1 MLTTWLEQFKQ
12 NSQISLL
19 DLHLAQ
25 FLVNKIDSENEI
37 TAKRFAFL
45 ILSLS
50 MEVRAGHVC
59 LDITRLEQQNIE
71 PQIWL
76 ELHSPAIN
84 DWVNVLNIAA
94 NKQVVSYGDQ
104 FAPLMFIE
112 NKLYFQRMWLDE
124 RFVAQYFNQSQL
136 DVTSDSNLKPILD
149 QLFTDQSAT
158 IDWQKIAVAI
168 ALTRK
173 VAIISGGPG
182 TGKTTTVAKILAGLE
197 LNSPSIRIVAAAPT
211 GKAASRLTESLSRA
225 IEQLSFESLN
235 IKTEALTLHRLL
247 GAKIDNRSFS
257 YNKHNQL
264 HIDVLVVDEASMVD
278 LNMMARILEALPAS
292 ARLILLGDKDQLS
305 SVEAGAVFGDLCH
318 FISNGY
324 SQSRAEELSR
334 LTGYRIPIADQPATT
349 ITDSICLLKKSYR
362 FNESSGIGLLANAV
376 KEGQYLNV
384 KKLIVDDSLQDVN
397 YYELSSNQT
406 YQAVLNDCVEHY
418 KDYLNAIKH
427 HQNNDIATILTK
439 FAECRL
445 LCAVREGKFGVE
457 GLNKQIE
464 QLLAKHKLIKLNQ
477 RDQWYVGRP
486 IMILRN
492 STSLGLYNG
501 DIGITL
507 TAEHDSSKLRVYF
520 PFSDGTIKGF
530 SPYRLPEH
538 ETAYAMT
545 IHKSQGSEF
554 DHVNII
560 LPTEF
565 SPLLNRSLLYTAIT
579 RAKKTVSIYTNE
591 KILER
596 VVKSQIHRESGL
608 VDQLKKLGKIEI

>member
-1 MLTTWLEQFKQ
+1 MLITWLEQFKQ

-25 FLVNKIDSENEI
+25 FLVNKIDCDDEI

-45 ILSLS
+45 VLSLS

-59 LDITRLEQQNIE
+59 FDLTRLQNIE

-76 ELHSPAIN
+76 ELNSPEID
-84 DWVNVLNIAA
+84 DWIKVLKLASNRH
-94 NKQVVSYGDQ
+94 VVSFGDQ
-104 FAPLMFIE
+104 LAPLMFIE

-124 RFVAQYFNQSQL
+124 GFVAQYFNQTQL
-136 DVTSDSNLKPILD
+136 DITTNIDLKQILN
-149 QLFTDQSAT
+149 QLFSYDSAS

-182 TGKTTTVAKILAGLE
+182 TGKTTTVAKILAGIV
-197 LNSPSIRIVAAAPT
+197 LNNPTTRIVSAAPT
-211 GKAASRLTESLSRA
+211 GKAASRLTESLGRA

-235 IKTEALTLHRLL
+235 IKTEAVTLHRLL
-247 GAKIDNRSFS
+247 GAKTDNRSFS

-264 HIDVLVVDEASMVD
+264 HIDVLVIDEASMVD
-278 LNMMARILEALPAS
+278 LNMMARIIEALPAS

-305 SVEAGAVFGDLCH
+305 SVEAGAVFGDLCD

-324 SQSRAEELSR
+324 SQLRAHELSR
-334 LTGYRIPIADQPATT
+334 LTGYTIPIADQPTMA

-376 KEGQYLNV
+376 KEGRYLNV
-384 KKLIVDDSLQDVN
+384 KKLLADNTLQDIS
-397 YYELSSNQT
+397 YYELLSNQT

-418 KDYLNAIKH
+418 KNYLNAI
-427 HQNNDIATILTK
+427 NRSNDIATVLTK
-439 FAECRL
+439 FTQCRL
-445 LCAVREGKFGVE
+445 LCALREGKFGVE

-464 QLLAKHKLIKLNQ
+464 LLLAKHKLIRLNH
-477 RDQWYVGRP
+477 RDQWYIGRP

-579 RAKKTVSIYTNE
+579 RAKKAVSIFADA

-608 VDQLKKLGKIEI
+608 IEQIKKYSK

>member
-25 FLVNKIDSENEI
+25 FLVNKIDCDDEI

-45 ILSLS
+45 VLSLS

-59 LDITRLEQQNIE
+59 FDLTRLQNIE

-76 ELHSPAIN
+76 ELNSPQID
-84 DWVNVLNIAA
+84 DWIKVLKLASNRH
-94 NKQVVSYGDQ
+94 VVSFGDQ
-104 FAPLMFIE
+104 LAPLMFIE

-124 RFVAQYFNQSQL
+124 GFVAQYFNQTQL
-136 DVTSDSNLKPILD
+136 DITTNIDLKQILN
-149 QLFTDQSAT
+149 QLFTYDSAS

-182 TGKTTTVAKILAGLE
+182 TGKTTTVAKILAGIV
-197 LNSPSIRIVAAAPT
+197 LNNPTTRIVSAAPT
-211 GKAASRLTESLSRA
+211 GKAASRLTESLGRA

-235 IKTEALTLHRLL
+235 IKTEAVTLHRLL
-247 GAKIDNRSFS
+247 GAKTDNRSFS

-264 HIDVLVVDEASMVD
+264 HIDVLVIDEASMVD
-278 LNMMARILEALPAS
+278 LNMMARIIEALPAS

-305 SVEAGAVFGDLCH
+305 SVEAGAVFGDLCD

-324 SQSRAEELSR
+324 SQLRAHELSR
-334 LTGYRIPIADQPATT
+334 LTGYTIPIADQPTMA

-384 KKLIVDDSLQDVN
+384 KKLLADNTLQDIS
-397 YYELSSNQT
+397 YYELLSNQT

-418 KDYLNAIKH
+418 KNYLNAI
-427 HQNNDIATILTK
+427 NRSNDIATVLTK
-439 FAECRL
+439 FTQCRL
-445 LCAVREGKFGVE
+445 LCALREGKFGVE

-464 QLLAKHKLIKLNQ
+464 LLLAKHKLIRLNH
-477 RDQWYVGRP
+477 RDQWYIGRP

-579 RAKKTVSIYTNE
+579 RAKKAVSIFADA

-608 VDQLKKLGKIEI
+608 VEQIKKYSK

>member
-1 MLTTWLEQFKQ
+1 MLITWLEQFKQ

-25 FLVNKIDSENEI
+25 FLVNKIDCDDEI

-45 ILSLS
+45 VLSLS

-59 LDITRLEQQNIE
+59 FDLTRLQNIE

-76 ELHSPAIN
+76 ELNSPEID
-84 DWVNVLNIAA
+84 DWIKVLKLASNRH
-94 NKQVVSYGDQ
+94 VVSFGDQ
-104 FAPLMFIE
+104 LAPLMFIE

-124 RFVAQYFNQSQL
+124 GFVAQYFNQTQL
-136 DVTSDSNLKPILD
+136 DITTNIDLKQILN
-149 QLFTDQSAT
+149 QLFTYDSAS

-182 TGKTTTVAKILAGLE
+182 TGKTTTVAKILAGIV
-197 LNSPSIRIVAAAPT
+197 LNNPTTRIVSAAPT
-211 GKAASRLTESLSRA
+211 GKAASRLTESLGRA

-235 IKTEALTLHRLL
+235 IKTEAVTLHRLL
-247 GAKIDNRSFS
+247 GAKTDNRSFS

-264 HIDVLVVDEASMVD
+264 HIDVLVIDEASMVD
-278 LNMMARILEALPAS
+278 LNMMARIIEALPAS

-305 SVEAGAVFGDLCH
+305 SVEAGAVFGDLCD

-324 SQSRAEELSR
+324 SQLRAHELSR
-334 LTGYRIPIADQPATT
+334 LTGYTIPIADQPTMA

-384 KKLIVDDSLQDVN
+384 KKLLADNTLQDIS
-397 YYELSSNQT
+397 YYELLSNQT

-418 KDYLNAIKH
+418 KNYLNAI
-427 HQNNDIATILTK
+427 NRSNDIATVLTK
-439 FAECRL
+439 FTQCRL
-445 LCAVREGKFGVE
+445 LCALREGKFGVE

-464 QLLAKHKLIKLNQ
+464 LLLAKHKLIRLNH
-477 RDQWYVGRP
+477 RDQWYIGRP

-565 SPLLNRSLLYTAIT
+565 SRLLNRSLLYTAIT
-579 RAKKTVSIYTNE
+579 RAKKEVSIFADA

-608 VDQLKKLGKIEI
+608 VEQIKKYSK

>member
-1 MLTTWLEQFKQ
+1 MIITWLEQFKQ

-25 FLVNKIDSENEI
+25 FLVNKIDCDDEI

-45 ILSLS
+45 VLSLS

-59 LDITRLEQQNIE
+59 FDLTRLQNIE

-76 ELHSPAIN
+76 ELNSPEID
-84 DWVNVLNIAA
+84 DWIKVLKLASNRH
-94 NKQVVSYGDQ
+94 VVSFGDQ
-104 FAPLMFIE
+104 LAPLMFIE

-124 RFVAQYFNQSQL
+124 GFVAQYFNQTQL
-136 DVTSDSNLKPILD
+136 DITTNIDLKQILN
-149 QLFTDQSAT
+149 QLFSYDSAS

-182 TGKTTTVAKILAGLE
+182 TGKTTTVAKILAGIV
-197 LNSPSIRIVAAAPT
+197 LNNPTTRIVSAAPT
-211 GKAASRLTESLSRA
+211 GKAASRLTESLGRA

-235 IKTEALTLHRLL
+235 IKTEAVTLHRLL
-247 GAKIDNRSFS
+247 GAKTDNRSFS

-264 HIDVLVVDEASMVD
+264 HIDVLVIDEASMVD
-278 LNMMARILEALPAS
+278 LNMMARIIEALPAS

-305 SVEAGAVFGDLCH
+305 SVEAGAVFGDLCD

-324 SQSRAEELSR
+324 SQLRAHELSR
-334 LTGYRIPIADQPATT
+334 LTGYTIPIADQPTMA

-376 KEGQYLNV
+376 KEGRYLNV
-384 KKLIVDDSLQDVN
+384 KKLLADNTLQDIS
-397 YYELSSNQT
+397 YYELLSNQT

-418 KDYLNAIKH
+418 KNYLNAI
-427 HQNNDIATILTK
+427 NRSNDIATVLTK
-439 FAECRL
+439 FTQCRL
-445 LCAVREGKFGVE
+445 LCALREGKFGVE

-464 QLLAKHKLIKLNQ
+464 LLLAKHKLIRLNH
-477 RDQWYVGRP
+477 RDQWYIGRP

-579 RAKKTVSIYTNE
+579 RAKKAVSIFADA

-608 VDQLKKLGKIEI
+608 VEQIKKYSK

>member
-1 MLTTWLEQFKQ
+1 MLITWLEQFKQ

-25 FLVNKIDSENEI
+25 FLVNKIDCDDEI

-45 ILSLS
+45 VLSLS

-59 LDITRLEQQNIE
+59 FDLTRLQNIE

-76 ELHSPAIN
+76 ELNSPQID
-84 DWVNVLNIAA
+84 DWIKVLKLASNRH
-94 NKQVVSYGDQ
+94 VVSFGDQ
-104 FAPLMFIE
+104 LAPLMFIE

-124 RFVAQYFNQSQL
+124 GFVAQYFNQTQL
-136 DVTSDSNLKPILD
+136 DITTNIDLKQILN
-149 QLFTDQSAT
+149 QLFTYDSAS

-182 TGKTTTVAKILAGLE
+182 TGKTTTVAKILAGIV
-197 LNSPSIRIVAAAPT
+197 LNNPTTRIVSAAPT
-211 GKAASRLTESLSRA
+211 GKAASRLTESLGRA

-235 IKTEALTLHRLL
+235 IKTEAVTLHRLL
-247 GAKIDNRSFS
+247 GAKTDNRSFS

-264 HIDVLVVDEASMVD
+264 HIDVLVIDEASMVD
-278 LNMMARILEALPAS
+278 LNMMARIIEALPAS

-305 SVEAGAVFGDLCH
+305 SVEAGAVFGDLCD

-324 SQSRAEELSR
+324 SQLRAHELSR
-334 LTGYRIPIADQPATT
+334 LTGYTIPIADQPTMA

-384 KKLIVDDSLQDVN
+384 KKLLADNTLQDIS
-397 YYELSSNQT
+397 YYELLSNQT

-418 KDYLNAIKH
+418 KNYLNAI
-427 HQNNDIATILTK
+427 NRSNDIATVLTK
-439 FAECRL
+439 FTQCRL
-445 LCAVREGKFGVE
+445 LCALREGKFGVE

-464 QLLAKHKLIKLNQ
+464 LLLAKHKLIRLNH
-477 RDQWYVGRP
+477 RDQWYIGRP

-579 RAKKTVSIYTNE
+579 RAKKAVSIFADA

-608 VDQLKKLGKIEI
+608 VEQIKKYSK

>member
-1 MLTTWLEQFKQ
+1 MLITWLEQFKQ

-25 FLVNKIDSENEI
+25 FLVNKIDCDDEI

-45 ILSLS
+45 VLSLS

-59 LDITRLEQQNIE
+59 FDLTRLQNIE

-76 ELHSPAIN
+76 ELNSPEID
-84 DWVNVLNIAA
+84 DWIKVLKLASNRH
-94 NKQVVSYGDQ
+94 VVSFGDQ
-104 FAPLMFIE
+104 LAPLMFIE

-124 RFVAQYFNQSQL
+124 GFVAQYFNQTQL
-136 DVTSDSNLKPILD
+136 DITTNIDLKQILN
-149 QLFTDQSAT
+149 QLFSYDSAS

-182 TGKTTTVAKILAGLE
+182 TGKTTTVAKILAGIV
-197 LNSPSIRIVAAAPT
+197 LNNPTTRIVSAAPT
-211 GKAASRLTESLSRA
+211 GKAASRLTESLGRA

-235 IKTEALTLHRLL
+235 IKTEAVTLHRLL
-247 GAKIDNRSFS
+247 GAKTDNRSFS

-264 HIDVLVVDEASMVD
+264 HIDVLVIDEASMVD
-278 LNMMARILEALPAS
+278 LNMMARIIEALPAS

-305 SVEAGAVFGDLCH
+305 SVEAGAVFGDLCD

-324 SQSRAEELSR
+324 SQLRAHELSR
-334 LTGYRIPIADQPATT
+334 LTGYTIPIADQPTMA

-376 KEGQYLNV
+376 KEGRYLNV
-384 KKLIVDDSLQDVN
+384 KKLLADNTLQDIS
-397 YYELSSNQT
+397 YYELLSNQT

-418 KDYLNAIKH
+418 KNYLNAI
-427 HQNNDIATILTK
+427 NRSNDIATVLTK
-439 FAECRL
+439 FTQCRL
-445 LCAVREGKFGVE
+445 LCALREGKFGVE

-464 QLLAKHKLIKLNQ
+464 LLLAKHKLIRLNH
-477 RDQWYVGRP
+477 RDQWYIGRP

-579 RAKKTVSIYTNE
+579 RAKKAVSIFADA

-596 VVKSQIHRESGL
+596 LVKSQIHRESGL
-608 VDQLKKLGKIEI
+608 VEQIKKYSK

>member
-1 MLTTWLEQFKQ
+1 MLTNWFEQFKQ

-25 FLVNKIDSENEI
+25 FLVNKVDSNDEI
-37 TAKRFAFL
+37 ISKRFAFL
-45 ILSLS
+45 IISLS
-50 MEVRAGHVC
+50 QEVRSGHVC
-59 LDITRLEQQNIE
+59 LDITRLNQHIID
-71 PQIWL
+71 PQLWQ
-76 ELHSPAIN
+76 ELNAPTVE
-84 DWVNVLNIAA
+84 DWINVLCVAS
-94 NKQVVSYGDQ
+94 NKQVVSDGKQ
-104 FAPLMFIE
+104 LAPLIFIE

-124 RFVAQYFNQSQL
+124 RHVAQYFNQPQL
-136 DVTSDSNLKPILD
+136 NVTSSKSIDLKNILD
-149 QLFTDQSAT
+149 QLFVDNNTT
-158 IDWQKIAVAI
+158 IDWQKIAVAV

-173 VAIISGGPG
+173 IAIISGGPG
-182 TGKTTTVAKILAGLE
+182 TGKTTTVAKILAGIV
-197 LNSPSIRIVAAAPT
+197 LNDPTTRIVAAAPT

-235 IKTEALTLHRLL
+235 IQTEAVTLHRLL
-247 GAKIDNRSFS
+247 GAKTDNRSFN

-278 LNMMARILEALPAS
+278 LNMMARIIEALPNC

-305 SVEAGAVFGDLCH
+305 SVEAGAVFGDLCD
-318 FISNGY
+318 FILNGY
-324 SQSRAEELSR
+324 SQSRADELSQ
-334 LTGYRIPIADQPATT
+334 LTGYTIPIADQPASM

-376 KEGQYLNV
+376 KEGQLQAV
-384 KKLIVDDSLQDVN
+384 KKLLANKALPDAC
-397 YYELSSNQT
+397 YYELSSSQT
-406 YQAVLNDCVEHY
+406 YQAVLDDCVAHY
-418 KDYLNAIKH
+418 KNYLNAIKH
-427 HQNNDIATILTK
+427 HQNNDIANVLSK

-445 LCAVREGKFGVE
+445 LCAVREGKFGVG

-464 QLLAKHKLIKLNQ
+464 LLLAKHKLIKLNN
-477 RDQWYVGRP
+477 RDQWYIGRP

-507 TAEHDSSKLRVYF
+507 TAVHDHSKLRVYF
-520 PFSDGTIKGF
+520 PFSDGSIKGF

-579 RAKKTVSIYTNE
+579 RAKKTVSIYSDA
-591 KILER
+591 KILDR

-608 VDQLKKLGKIEI
+608 VEQIKNVLQ

>member
-1 MLTTWLEQFKQ
+1 MLITWLEQFKQ

-25 FLVNKIDSENEI
+25 FLVNKIDCEDEVI
-37 TAKRFAFL
+37 AKRFAFL
-45 ILSLS
+45 VLSLS

-59 LDITRLEQQNIE
+59 LDLTRLENIE
-71 PQIWL
+71 PQIWS
-76 ELHSPAIN
+76 ELNSPTN
-84 DWVNVLNIAA
+84 DDWVNVLKIAS
-94 NKQVVSYGDQ
+94 NKHVVSFGEQ
-104 FAPLMFIE
+104 LAPLVFIE

-124 RFVAQYFNQSQL
+124 RFVAQYFNQTQL
-136 DVTSDSNLKPILD
+136 DITSSIDLKKILD
-149 QLFTDQSAT
+149 QLFTHNSAS
-158 IDWQKIAVAI
+158 IDWQKIAVAV

-182 TGKTTTVAKILAGLE
+182 TGKTTTVAKILAGIV
-197 LNSPSIRIVAAAPT
+197 LNNPATRIVAAAPT
-211 GKAASRLTESLSRA
+211 GKAASRLTESLGRA

-235 IKTEALTLHRLL
+235 IKTEAVTLHRLL
-247 GAKIDNRSFS
+247 GAKTDNRSFS
-257 YNKHNQL
+257 YNKNNQL
-264 HIDVLVVDEASMVD
+264 HIDVLVIDEASMVD
-278 LNMMARILEALPAS
+278 LNMMARIIEALPTS

-324 SQSRAEELSR
+324 SQSRADELSK
-334 LTGYRIPIADQPATT
+334 LTGYTIPITDQPVTT
-349 ITDSICLLKKSYR
+349 IADSICLLKKSYR

-376 KEGQYLNV
+376 KEGQYHNV
-384 KKLIVDDSLQDVN
+384 KKLLADNTLQDVS

-406 YQAVLNDCVEHY
+406 YQALLEDCVEHY
-418 KDYLNAIKH
+418 KDYLNAIRH
-427 HQNNDIATILTK
+427 HANNDIATVLAK
-439 FAECRL
+439 FAQCRL

-464 QLLAKHKLIKLNQ
+464 LLLAKHKLIKLNQ
-477 RDQWYVGRP
+477 REQWYIGRP
-486 IMILRN
+486 VMILRN

-520 PFSDGTIKGF
+520 PFSDGVIKGF

-579 RAKKTVSIYTNE
+579 RAKKSVSIYADA

-608 VDQLKKLGKIEI
+608 VEQIANYSQKN

>member
-1 MLTTWLEQFKQ
+1 MLITWLEQFKQ

-25 FLVNKIDSENEI
+25 FLVNKIDCDDEI

-45 ILSLS
+45 VLSLS

-59 LDITRLEQQNIE
+59 FDLTRLQNIE

-76 ELHSPAIN
+76 ELNSPEID
-84 DWVNVLNIAA
+84 DWIKVLKLASNRH
-94 NKQVVSYGDQ
+94 VVSFGDQ
-104 FAPLMFIE
+104 LAPLMFIE

-124 RFVAQYFNQSQL
+124 GFVAQYFNQTQL
-136 DVTSDSNLKPILD
+136 DITTNIDLKQILN
-149 QLFTDQSAT
+149 QLFTYDSAS

-182 TGKTTTVAKILAGLE
+182 TGKTTTVAKILAGIV
-197 LNSPSIRIVAAAPT
+197 LNNPTTRIVSAAPT
-211 GKAASRLTESLSRA
+211 GKAASRLTESLGRA

-235 IKTEALTLHRLL
+235 IKTDAVTLHRLL
-247 GAKIDNRSFS
+247 GAKTDNRSFS

-264 HIDVLVVDEASMVD
+264 HIDVLVIDEASMVD
-278 LNMMARILEALPAS
+278 LNMMARIIEALPAS

-305 SVEAGAVFGDLCH
+305 SVEAGAVFGDLCD

-324 SQSRAEELSR
+324 SQLRAHELSR
-334 LTGYRIPIADQPATT
+334 LTGYTIPIADQPTMA

-384 KKLIVDDSLQDVN
+384 KKLLADNTLQDIS
-397 YYELSSNQT
+397 YYELLSNQT

-418 KDYLNAIKH
+418 KNYLNAI
-427 HQNNDIATILTK
+427 NRSNDIATVLTK
-439 FAECRL
+439 FTQCRL
-445 LCAVREGKFGVE
+445 LCALREGKFGVE

-464 QLLAKHKLIKLNQ
+464 LLLAKHKLIRLNH
-477 RDQWYVGRP
+477 RDQWYIGRP

-579 RAKKTVSIYTNE
+579 RAKKAVSIFADA

-608 VDQLKKLGKIEI
+608 VEQIKKYSK

>member
-1 MLTTWLEQFKQ
+1 MLITWLEQFKQ

-25 FLVNKIDSENEI
+25 FLVNKIDCDDEI

-45 ILSLS
+45 VLSLS

-59 LDITRLEQQNIE
+59 FDLTRLQNIE

-76 ELHSPAIN
+76 ELNSPEID
-84 DWVNVLNIAA
+84 DWIKVLKLASNRH
-94 NKQVVSYGDQ
+94 VVSFGDQ
-104 FAPLMFIE
+104 LAPLMFIE

-124 RFVAQYFNQSQL
+124 GFVAQYFNQTQL
-136 DVTSDSNLKPILD
+136 DITTNIDLKQILN
-149 QLFTDQSAT
+149 QLFSYDSAS

-182 TGKTTTVAKILAGLE
+182 TGKTTTVAKILAGIV
-197 LNSPSIRIVAAAPT
+197 LNNPTTRIVSAAPT
-211 GKAASRLTESLSRA
+211 GKAASRLTESLGRA

-235 IKTEALTLHRLL
+235 IKTEAVTLHRLL
-247 GAKIDNRSFS
+247 GAKTDNRSFS

-264 HIDVLVVDEASMVD
+264 HIDVLVIDEASMVD
-278 LNMMARILEALPAS
+278 LNMMARIIEALPAS

-305 SVEAGAVFGDLCH
+305 SVEAGAVFGDLCD

-324 SQSRAEELSR
+324 SQLRAHELSR
-334 LTGYRIPIADQPATT
+334 LTGYTIPIADQPTMA

-384 KKLIVDDSLQDVN
+384 KKLLADNTLQDIS
-397 YYELSSNQT
+397 YYELLSNQT

-418 KDYLNAIKH
+418 KNYLNAI
-427 HQNNDIATILTK
+427 NRSNDIATVLTK
-439 FAECRL
+439 FTQCRL
-445 LCAVREGKFGVE
+445 LCALREGKFGVE

-464 QLLAKHKLIKLNQ
+464 LLLAKHKLIRLNH
-477 RDQWYVGRP
+477 RDQWYIGRP

-579 RAKKTVSIYTNE
+579 RAKKAVSIFADA

-608 VDQLKKLGKIEI
+608 VEQIKKYSK

>member
-1 MLTTWLEQFKQ
+1 MIITWLEQFKQ

-25 FLVNKIDSENEI
+25 FLVNKIDCDDEI

-45 ILSLS
+45 VLSLS

-59 LDITRLEQQNIE
+59 FDLTRLQNIE

-76 ELHSPAIN
+76 ELNSPEID
-84 DWVNVLNIAA
+84 DWIKVLKLASNRH
-94 NKQVVSYGDQ
+94 VVSFGDQ
-104 FAPLMFIE
+104 LAPLMFIE

-124 RFVAQYFNQSQL
+124 GFVAQYFNQTQL
-136 DVTSDSNLKPILD
+136 DITANIDLKQILN
-149 QLFTDQSAT
+149 QLFTYDSAS

-182 TGKTTTVAKILAGLE
+182 TGKTTTVAKILAGIV
-197 LNSPSIRIVAAAPT
+197 LNNPTTRIVSAAPT
-211 GKAASRLTESLSRA
+211 GKAASRLTESLGRA

-235 IKTEALTLHRLL
+235 IKTEAVTLHRLL
-247 GAKIDNRSFS
+247 GAKTDNRSFS

-264 HIDVLVVDEASMVD
+264 HIDVLVIDEASMVD
-278 LNMMARILEALPAS
+278 LNMMARIIEALPAS

-305 SVEAGAVFGDLCH
+305 SVEAGAVFGDLCD

-324 SQSRAEELSR
+324 SQLRAHELSR
-334 LTGYRIPIADQPATT
+334 LTGYTIPIADQPTMA

-376 KEGQYLNV
+376 KEGRYLNV
-384 KKLIVDDSLQDVN
+384 KKLLADNTLQDIS
-397 YYELSSNQT
+397 YYELLSNQT

-418 KDYLNAIKH
+418 KNYLNAI
-427 HQNNDIATILTK
+427 NRSNDIATVLTK
-439 FAECRL
+439 FTQCRL
-445 LCAVREGKFGVE
+445 LCALREGKFGVE

-464 QLLAKHKLIKLNQ
+464 LLLAKHKLIRLNH
-477 RDQWYVGRP
+477 RDQWYIGRP

-538 ETAYAMT
+538 ETVYAMT

-579 RAKKTVSIYTNE
+579 RAKKAVSIFADA

-608 VDQLKKLGKIEI
+608 VEQIKKYSK

>member
-1 MLTTWLEQFKQ
+1 MLITWLEQFKQ

-25 FLVNKIDSENEI
+25 FLVNKIDCDDEI

-45 ILSLS
+45 VLSLS

-59 LDITRLEQQNIE
+59 FDLTRLQNIE

-76 ELHSPAIN
+76 ELNSPEID
-84 DWVNVLNIAA
+84 DWIKVLKLASNRH
-94 NKQVVSYGDQ
+94 VVSFGDQ
-104 FAPLMFIE
+104 LAPLMFIE

-124 RFVAQYFNQSQL
+124 GFVAQYFNQTQL
-136 DVTSDSNLKPILD
+136 DITTNIDLKQILN
-149 QLFTDQSAT
+149 QLFIYDSAS

-182 TGKTTTVAKILAGLE
+182 TGKTTTVAKILAGIV
-197 LNSPSIRIVAAAPT
+197 LNNPTTRIVSAAPT
-211 GKAASRLTESLSRA
+211 GKAASRLTESLGRA

-235 IKTEALTLHRLL
+235 IKTEAVTLHRLL
-247 GAKIDNRSFS
+247 GAKTDNRSFS

-264 HIDVLVVDEASMVD
+264 HIDVLVIDEASMVD
-278 LNMMARILEALPAS
+278 LNMMARIIEALPAS

-305 SVEAGAVFGDLCH
+305 SVEAGAVFGDLCD

-324 SQSRAEELSR
+324 SQLRAHELSR
-334 LTGYRIPIADQPATT
+334 LTGYTIPIADQPTMA

-376 KEGQYLNV
+376 KEGRYLNV
-384 KKLIVDDSLQDVN
+384 KKLLADNTLQDIS
-397 YYELSSNQT
+397 YYELLSNQT

-418 KDYLNAIKH
+418 KNYLNAI
-427 HQNNDIATILTK
+427 NRSNDIATVLTK
-439 FAECRL
+439 FTQCRL
-445 LCAVREGKFGVE
+445 LCALREGKFGVE

-464 QLLAKHKLIKLNQ
+464 LLLAKHKLIRLNH
-477 RDQWYVGRP
+477 RDQWYIGRP

-579 RAKKTVSIYTNE
+579 RAKKAVSIFADA

-608 VDQLKKLGKIEI
+608 VEQIKKYSK

>member
-1 MLTTWLEQFKQ
+1 MLTTWLEKFKQ

-25 FLVNKIDSENEI
+25 FFINKIGREDE
-37 TAKRFAFL
+37 TMAKRFTFL
-45 ILSLS
+45 VLSLS
-50 MEVRAGHVC
+50 MEVRSGHVC
-59 LDITRLEQQNIE
+59 LDLTQLNQQNIE
-71 PQIWL
+71 PQIWQ
-76 ELHSPAIN
+76 ELDSPTLD
-84 DWVNVLNIAA
+84 DWINVLNLAA
-94 NKQVVSYGDQ
+94 NKYVVSYGDQ
-104 FAPLMFIE
+104 LSPLIFIE
-112 NKLYFQRMWLDE
+112 NKLYFQRMWSDE
-124 RFVAQYFNQSQL
+124 RFVAQYFNRTQL
-136 DVTSDSNLKPILD
+136 DVTSNEQVNLKNILD
-149 QLFTDQSAT
+149 QLFVNDNKS
-158 IDWQKIAVAI
+158 IDWQKIAVAV

-173 VAIISGGPG
+173 IAIISGGPG
-182 TGKTTTVAKILAGLE
+182 TGKTTTVAKILAGIV
-197 LNSPSIRIVAAAPT
+197 LNNPATRIVSAAPT

-225 IEQLSFESLN
+225 IEQLSFQSLN
-235 IKTEALTLHRLL
+235 IKTEAVTLHRLL
-247 GAKIDNRSFS
+247 GAKADNRSFS

-264 HIDVLVVDEASMVD
+264 HIDVLVIDEASMVD
-278 LNMMARILEALPAS
+278 LNMMARIIEALPDS

-305 SVEAGAVFGDLCH
+305 SVEAGAVFGDLCD

-324 SQSRAEELSR
+324 SQSRADELSR
-334 LTGYRIPIADQPATT
+334 LTGYIIPIEDQPTSV

-376 KEGQYLNV
+376 KEGRYLDV
-384 KKLIVDDSLQDVN
+384 KKLLADNALQDIN

-418 KDYLNAIKH
+418 KHYLKTIKQ

-439 FAECRL
+439 FSEYRL

-464 QLLAKHKLIKLNQ
+464 LLLAKHKLIEI
-477 RDQWYVGRP
+477 RHCDQWYIGRP
-486 IMILRN
+486 VMILRN

-507 TAEHDSSKLRVYF
+507 TAEQDNSKLRVYF

-579 RAKKTVSIYTNE
+579 RAKKSVSIYADT

-608 VDQLKKLGKIEI
+608 VEQIKNYSK

>member
-1 MLTTWLEQFKQ
+1 MLITWLEQFKQ

-25 FLVNKIDSENEI
+25 FLVNKIDCDDEI

-45 ILSLS
+45 VLSLS

-59 LDITRLEQQNIE
+59 FDLTRLQNIE

-76 ELHSPAIN
+76 ELNSPEID
-84 DWVNVLNIAA
+84 DWIKVLKLASNRH
-94 NKQVVSYGDQ
+94 VVSFGDQ
-104 FAPLMFIE
+104 LAPLMFIE

-124 RFVAQYFNQSQL
+124 GFVAQYFNQTQL
-136 DVTSDSNLKPILD
+136 DITTNIDLKQILN
-149 QLFTDQSAT
+149 QLFTYDSAS

-182 TGKTTTVAKILAGLE
+182 TGKTTTVAKILAGIV
-197 LNSPSIRIVAAAPT
+197 LNNPTTRIVSAAPT
-211 GKAASRLTESLSRA
+211 GKAASRLTESLGRA

-235 IKTEALTLHRLL
+235 IKTEAVTLHRLL
-247 GAKIDNRSFS
+247 GAKTDNRSFS

-264 HIDVLVVDEASMVD
+264 LIDVLVIDEASMVD
-278 LNMMARILEALPAS
+278 LNMMARIIEALPAS

-305 SVEAGAVFGDLCH
+305 SVEAGAVFGDLCD

-324 SQSRAEELSR
+324 SQLRAHELSR
-334 LTGYRIPIADQPATT
+334 LTGYTIPIADQPTMA

-376 KEGQYLNV
+376 KEGRYLNV
-384 KKLIVDDSLQDVN
+384 KKLLADNTLQDIS
-397 YYELSSNQT
+397 YYELLSNQT

-418 KDYLNAIKH
+418 KNYLNAI
-427 HQNNDIATILTK
+427 NRSNDIATVLTK
-439 FAECRL
+439 FTQCRL
-445 LCAVREGKFGVE
+445 LCALREGKFGVE

-464 QLLAKHKLIKLNQ
+464 LLLAKHKLIRLNH
-477 RDQWYVGRP
+477 RDQWYIGRP

-579 RAKKTVSIYTNE
+579 RAKKAVSIFADA

-608 VDQLKKLGKIEI
+608 VEQIKKYSK

>member
-1 MLTTWLEQFKQ
+1 MIITWLEQFKQ

-25 FLVNKIDSENEI
+25 FLVNKIDCDDEI

-45 ILSLS
+45 VLSLS

-59 LDITRLEQQNIE
+59 FDLTRLQNIE

-76 ELHSPAIN
+76 ELNSPEID
-84 DWVNVLNIAA
+84 DWIKVLKLASNRH
-94 NKQVVSYGDQ
+94 VVSFGDQ
-104 FAPLMFIE
+104 LAPLMFIE

-124 RFVAQYFNQSQL
+124 GFVAQYFNQTQL
-136 DVTSDSNLKPILD
+136 DITTNIDLKQILN
-149 QLFTDQSAT
+149 QLFTYDSAS

-182 TGKTTTVAKILAGLE
+182 TGKTTTVAKILAGIV
-197 LNSPSIRIVAAAPT
+197 LNNPTTRIVSAAPT
-211 GKAASRLTESLSRA
+211 GKAASRLTESLGRA

-235 IKTEALTLHRLL
+235 IKTEAVTLHRLL
-247 GAKIDNRSFS
+247 GAKTDNRSFS

-264 HIDVLVVDEASMVD
+264 HIDVLVIDEASMVD
-278 LNMMARILEALPAS
+278 LNMMARIIEALPAS

-305 SVEAGAVFGDLCH
+305 SVEAGAVFGDLCD

-324 SQSRAEELSR
+324 SQLRAHELSR
-334 LTGYRIPIADQPATT
+334 LTGYTIPIADQPTMA

-376 KEGQYLNV
+376 KEGRYLNV
-384 KKLIVDDSLQDVN
+384 KKLLADNTLQDIS
-397 YYELSSNQT
+397 YYELLSNQT

-418 KDYLNAIKH
+418 KNYLNAI
-427 HQNNDIATILTK
+427 NRSNDIATVLTK
-439 FAECRL
+439 FTQCRL
-445 LCAVREGKFGVE
+445 LCALREGKFGVE

-464 QLLAKHKLIKLNQ
+464 LLLAKHKLIRLNH
-477 RDQWYVGRP
+477 RDQWYIGRP

-579 RAKKTVSIYTNE
+579 RAKKAVSIFADA

-608 VDQLKKLGKIEI
+608 VEQIKKYSK

>member
-1 MLTTWLEQFKQ
+1 MLITWLEQFKQ

-25 FLVNKIDSENEI
+25 FLVNKIDCDDEI

-45 ILSLS
+45 VLSLS

-59 LDITRLEQQNIE
+59 FDLTRLQNIE

-76 ELHSPAIN
+76 ELNSPEID
-84 DWVNVLNIAA
+84 DWIKVLKLASNRH
-94 NKQVVSYGDQ
+94 VVSFGDQ
-104 FAPLMFIE
+104 LAPLMFIE

-124 RFVAQYFNQSQL
+124 GFVAQYFNQTQL
-136 DVTSDSNLKPILD
+136 DITTNIDLKQILN
-149 QLFTDQSAT
+149 QLFTYDSAS

-182 TGKTTTVAKILAGLE
+182 TGKTTTVAKILAGIV
-197 LNSPSIRIVAAAPT
+197 LNNPTTRIVSAAPT
-211 GKAASRLTESLSRA
+211 GKAASRLTESLGRA

-235 IKTEALTLHRLL
+235 IKTEAVTLHRLL
-247 GAKIDNRSFS
+247 GAKTDNRSFS

-264 HIDVLVVDEASMVD
+264 HIDVLVIDEASMVD
-278 LNMMARILEALPAS
+278 LNMMARIIEALPAS

-305 SVEAGAVFGDLCH
+305 SVEAGAVFGDLCD

-324 SQSRAEELSR
+324 SQLRAHELSR
-334 LTGYRIPIADQPATT
+334 LTGYTIPIADQPTMA

-384 KKLIVDDSLQDVN
+384 KKLLADNTLQDIS
-397 YYELSSNQT
+397 YYELLSNQT

-418 KDYLNAIKH
+418 KNYLNAI
-427 HQNNDIATILTK
+427 NRSNDIATVLTK
-439 FAECRL
+439 FTQCRL
-445 LCAVREGKFGVE
+445 LCALREGKFGVE

-464 QLLAKHKLIKLNQ
+464 LLLAKHKLIRLNH
-477 RDQWYVGRP
+477 RDQWYIGRP

-579 RAKKTVSIYTNE
+579 RAKKAVSIFADA

-608 VDQLKKLGKIEI
+608 VEQIKKYSK

>member
-25 FLVNKIDSENEI
+25 FLVNKIDCDDEI

-45 ILSLS
+45 VLSLS

-59 LDITRLEQQNIE
+59 FDLTRLQNIE

-76 ELHSPAIN
+76 ELNSPEID
-84 DWVNVLNIAA
+84 DWIKVLKLASNRH
-94 NKQVVSYGDQ
+94 VVSFGDQ
-104 FAPLMFIE
+104 LAPLMFIE

-124 RFVAQYFNQSQL
+124 GFVAQYFNQTQL
-136 DVTSDSNLKPILD
+136 DITTNIDLKQILN
-149 QLFTDQSAT
+149 QLFTYDSAS

-182 TGKTTTVAKILAGLE
+182 TGKTTTVAKILAGIV
-197 LNSPSIRIVAAAPT
+197 LNNPTTRIVSAAPT
-211 GKAASRLTESLSRA
+211 GKAASRLTESLGRA

-235 IKTEALTLHRLL
+235 IKTEAVTLHRLL
-247 GAKIDNRSFS
+247 GAKTDNRSFS

-264 HIDVLVVDEASMVD
+264 HIDVLVIDEASMVD
-278 LNMMARILEALPAS
+278 LNMMARIIEALPAS

-305 SVEAGAVFGDLCH
+305 SVEAGAVFGDLCD

-324 SQSRAEELSR
+324 SQLRAHELSR
-334 LTGYRIPIADQPATT
+334 LTGYTIPIADQPTMA

-376 KEGQYLNV
+376 KEGRYLNV
-384 KKLIVDDSLQDVN
+384 KKLLADNTLQDIS
-397 YYELSSNQT
+397 YYELLSNQT

-418 KDYLNAIKH
+418 KNYLNAI
-427 HQNNDIATILTK
+427 NRSNDIATVLTK
-439 FAECRL
+439 FTQCRL
-445 LCAVREGKFGVE
+445 LCALREGKFGVE

-464 QLLAKHKLIKLNQ
+464 LLLAKHKLIRLNH
-477 RDQWYVGRP
+477 RDQWYIGRP

-579 RAKKTVSIYTNE
+579 RAKKAVSIFADA

-608 VDQLKKLGKIEI
+608 VEQIKKYSK

>member
-1 MLTTWLEQFKQ
+1 MLITWLEQFKQ

-25 FLVNKIDSENEI
+25 FLVNKIDCDDEI

-45 ILSLS
+45 VLSLS

-59 LDITRLEQQNIE
+59 FDLTRLQNIE

-76 ELHSPAIN
+76 ELNSPEID
-84 DWVNVLNIAA
+84 DWIKVLKLASNRH
-94 NKQVVSYGDQ
+94 VVSFGDQ
-104 FAPLMFIE
+104 LAPLMFIE

-124 RFVAQYFNQSQL
+124 GFVAQYFNQTQL
-136 DVTSDSNLKPILD
+136 DITTNIDLKQILN
-149 QLFTDQSAT
+149 QLFTYDSAS

-182 TGKTTTVAKILAGLE
+182 TGKTTTVAKILAGIV
-197 LNSPSIRIVAAAPT
+197 LNNPTTRIVSAAPT
-211 GKAASRLTESLSRA
+211 GKAASRLTESLGRA

-235 IKTEALTLHRLL
+235 IKTEAVTLHRLL
-247 GAKIDNRSFS
+247 GAKTDNRSFS

-264 HIDVLVVDEASMVD
+264 HIDVLVIDEASMVD
-278 LNMMARILEALPAS
+278 LNMMARIIEALPAS

-305 SVEAGAVFGDLCH
+305 SVEAGAVFGDLCD

-324 SQSRAEELSR
+324 SQLRAHELSR
-334 LTGYRIPIADQPATT
+334 LTGYTIPIADQPTMA

-376 KEGQYLNV
+376 KEGRYLNV
-384 KKLIVDDSLQDVN
+384 KKLLADNTLQDIS
-397 YYELSSNQT
+397 YYELLSNQT

-418 KDYLNAIKH
+418 KNYLNAI
-427 HQNNDIATILTK
+427 NRSNDIATVLTK
-439 FAECRL
+439 FTQCRL
-445 LCAVREGKFGVE
+445 LCALREGKFGVE

-464 QLLAKHKLIKLNQ
+464 LLLAKHKLIRLNH
-477 RDQWYVGRP
+477 RDQWYIGRP

-579 RAKKTVSIYTNE
+579 RAKKAVSIFADA

-608 VDQLKKLGKIEI
+608 VEQIKKYSK

>member
-1 MLTTWLEQFKQ
+1 MLITWLEQFKQ

-25 FLVNKIDSENEI
+25 FLVNKIDCEDEVI
-37 TAKRFAFL
+37 AKRFAFL
-45 ILSLS
+45 VLSLS

-59 LDITRLEQQNIE
+59 LDLTRLENIE
-71 PQIWL
+71 PQIWS
-76 ELHSPAIN
+76 ELNSPTN
-84 DWVNVLNIAA
+84 DDWVNVLKLAS
-94 NKQVVSYGDQ
+94 NKHVVSFGEQ
-104 FAPLMFIE
+104 LAPLVFIE

-124 RFVAQYFNQSQL
+124 RFVAQYFNQTQL
-136 DVTSDSNLKPILD
+136 DITSSIDLKKILD
-149 QLFTDQSAT
+149 QLFTHNSAS
-158 IDWQKIAVAI
+158 IDWQKIAVAV

-182 TGKTTTVAKILAGLE
+182 TGKTTTVAKILAGIV
-197 LNSPSIRIVAAAPT
+197 LNNPATRIVAAAPT
-211 GKAASRLTESLSRA
+211 GKAASRLTESLGRA

-235 IKTEALTLHRLL
+235 IKTEAVTLHRLL
-247 GAKIDNRSFS
+247 GAKTDNRSFS
-257 YNKHNQL
+257 YNKNNQL
-264 HIDVLVVDEASMVD
+264 HIDVLVIDEASMVD
-278 LNMMARILEALPAS
+278 LNMMARIIEALPTS

-324 SQSRAEELSR
+324 SQSRADELSK
-334 LTGYRIPIADQPATT
+334 LTGYTIPITNQPVTT
-349 ITDSICLLKKSYR
+349 IADSICLLKKSYR

-376 KEGQYLNV
+376 KEGQYHNV
-384 KKLIVDDSLQDVN
+384 KKLLADNTLQDVS

-406 YQAVLNDCVEHY
+406 YQALLEDCAEHY
-418 KDYLNAIKH
+418 KDYLNAIRYH
-427 HQNNDIATILTK
+427 ANNDIATVLAK
-439 FAECRL
+439 FAQCRL

-464 QLLAKHKLIKLNQ
+464 LLLAKHKLIKLNQ
-477 RDQWYVGRP
+477 REQWYIGRP
-486 IMILRN
+486 VMILRN

-520 PFSDGTIKGF
+520 PFSDGVIKGF

-579 RAKKTVSIYTNE
+579 RAKKSVSIYADA

-608 VDQLKKLGKIEI
+608 VEQIANYSQKN

>member
-1 MLTTWLEQFKQ
+1 MLITWLEQFKQ

-25 FLVNKIDSENEI
+25 FLVNKIDFEDEVI
-37 TAKRFAFL
+37 AKRFAFL
-45 ILSLS
+45 VLSLS

-59 LDITRLEQQNIE
+59 LDLTRLENIE
-71 PQIWL
+71 PQIWS
-76 ELHSPAIN
+76 ELYSPTN
-84 DWVNVLNIAA
+84 DDWVNVLKLAS
-94 NKQVVSYGDQ
+94 NKHVVSSGEQ
-104 FAPLMFIE
+104 LAPLVFIE

-124 RFVAQYFNQSQL
+124 RFVAQYFNQTQL
-136 DVTSDSNLKPILD
+136 DITSSIDLKKILD
-149 QLFTDQSAT
+149 QLFTHNSAS
-158 IDWQKIAVAI
+158 IDWQKIAVAV

-173 VAIISGGPG
+173 IAIISGGPG
-182 TGKTTTVAKILAGLE
+182 TGKTTTVAKILAGIV
-197 LNSPSIRIVAAAPT
+197 LNNPATRIVAAAPT
-211 GKAASRLTESLSRA
+211 GKAASRLTESLGRA

-235 IKTEALTLHRLL
+235 IKTEAVTLHRLL
-247 GAKIDNRSFS
+247 GAKTDNRSFS
-257 YNKHNQL
+257 YNKNNQL
-264 HIDVLVVDEASMVD
+264 HIDVLVIDEASMVD
-278 LNMMARILEALPAS
+278 LNMMSRIIEALPTS

-324 SQSRAEELSR
+324 SQSRADELSK
-334 LTGYRIPIADQPATT
+334 LTGYTIPITDQPVTA

-376 KEGQYLNV
+376 KEGQYHNV
-384 KKLIVDDSLQDVN
+384 KKLLADNTLQDVS

-406 YQAVLNDCVEHY
+406 YQVLLEDCVEHY
-418 KDYLNAIKH
+418 KDYLNAIRH
-427 HQNNDIATILTK
+427 HANNDIATVLAK
-439 FAECRL
+439 FAQCRL

-464 QLLAKHKLIKLNQ
+464 LLLAKHKLIKLNQ
-477 RDQWYVGRP
+477 REQWYIGRP
-486 IMILRN
+486 VMILRN

-520 PFSDGTIKGF
+520 PFSDGVIKGF

-579 RAKKTVSIYTNE
+579 RAKKSVSIYADA

-608 VDQLKKLGKIEI
+608 VEQIANYSQKN

>member
-1 MLTTWLEQFKQ
+1 MLITWLEQFKQ

-25 FLVNKIDSENEI
+25 FLVNKIDCDDEI

-45 ILSLS
+45 VLSLS

-59 LDITRLEQQNIE
+59 FDLTRLQNIE

-76 ELHSPAIN
+76 ELNSPEID
-84 DWVNVLNIAA
+84 DWIKVLKLASNRH
-94 NKQVVSYGDQ
+94 VVSFGDQ
-104 FAPLMFIE
+104 LAPLMFIE

-124 RFVAQYFNQSQL
+124 GFVAQYFNQTQL
-136 DVTSDSNLKPILD
+136 DITTNIDLKQILN
-149 QLFTDQSAT
+149 QLFIYDSAS

-182 TGKTTTVAKILAGLE
+182 TGKTTTVAKILAGIV
-197 LNSPSIRIVAAAPT
+197 LNNPTTRIVSAAPT
-211 GKAASRLTESLSRA
+211 GKAASRLTESLGRA

-235 IKTEALTLHRLL
+235 IKTEAVTLHRLL
-247 GAKIDNRSFS
+247 GAKTDNRSFS

-264 HIDVLVVDEASMVD
+264 HIDVLVIDEASMVD
-278 LNMMARILEALPAS
+278 LNMMARIIEALPAS

-305 SVEAGAVFGDLCH
+305 SVEAGAVFGDLCD
-318 FISNGY
+318 FILNGY
-324 SQSRAEELSR
+324 SQLRAHELSR
-334 LTGYRIPIADQPATT
+334 LTGYTIPIADQPTMA

-376 KEGQYLNV
+376 KEGRYLNV
-384 KKLIVDDSLQDVN
+384 KKLLADNTLQDIS
-397 YYELSSNQT
+397 YYELLSNQT

-418 KDYLNAIKH
+418 KNYLNAI
-427 HQNNDIATILTK
+427 NRSNDIATVLTK
-439 FAECRL
+439 FTQCRL
-445 LCAVREGKFGVE
+445 LCALREGKFGVE

-464 QLLAKHKLIKLNQ
+464 LLLAKHKLIRLNH
-477 RDQWYVGRP
+477 RDQWYIGRP

-579 RAKKTVSIYTNE
+579 RAKKAVSIFADA

-608 VDQLKKLGKIEI
+608 VEQIKKYSK

>member
-1 MLTTWLEQFKQ
+1 MLITWLEQFKQ

-25 FLVNKIDSENEI
+25 FLVNKIDCDDEI

-45 ILSLS
+45 VLSLS

-59 LDITRLEQQNIE
+59 FDLTRLQNIE

-76 ELHSPAIN
+76 ELNSPQID
-84 DWVNVLNIAA
+84 DWIKVLKLASNRH
-94 NKQVVSYGDQ
+94 VVSFGDQ
-104 FAPLMFIE
+104 LAPLMFIE

-124 RFVAQYFNQSQL
+124 GFVAQYFNQTQL
-136 DVTSDSNLKPILD
+136 DITTNIDLKQILN
-149 QLFTDQSAT
+149 QLFSYDSAS

-182 TGKTTTVAKILAGLE
+182 TGKTTTVAKILAGIV
-197 LNSPSIRIVAAAPT
+197 LNNPTTRIVSAAPT
-211 GKAASRLTESLSRA
+211 GKAASRLTESLGRA

-235 IKTEALTLHRLL
+235 IKTEAVTLHRLL
-247 GAKIDNRSFS
+247 GAKTDNRSFS

-264 HIDVLVVDEASMVD
+264 HIDVLVIDEASMVD
-278 LNMMARILEALPAS
+278 LNMMARIIEALPAS

-305 SVEAGAVFGDLCH
+305 SVEAGAVFGDLCD

-324 SQSRAEELSR
+324 SQLRAHELSR
-334 LTGYRIPIADQPATT
+334 LTGYTIPIADQPTMA

-384 KKLIVDDSLQDVN
+384 KKLLADNTLQDIS
-397 YYELSSNQT
+397 YYELLSNQT

-418 KDYLNAIKH
+418 KNYLNAI
-427 HQNNDIATILTK
+427 NRSNDIATVLTK
-439 FAECRL
+439 FTQCRL
-445 LCAVREGKFGVE
+445 LCALREGKFGVE

-464 QLLAKHKLIKLNQ
+464 LLLAKHKLIRLNH
-477 RDQWYVGRP
+477 RDQWYIGRP

-579 RAKKTVSIYTNE
+579 RAKKAVSIFADA

-608 VDQLKKLGKIEI
+608 VEQIKKYSK

>member
-1 MLTTWLEQFKQ
+1 MLITWLEQFKQ

-25 FLVNKIDSENEI
+25 FLVNKIDFEDEVI
-37 TAKRFAFL
+37 AKRFAFL
-45 ILSLS
+45 VLSLS

-59 LDITRLEQQNIE
+59 LDLTRLENIE
-71 PQIWL
+71 PQIWS
-76 ELHSPAIN
+76 ELYSPTN
-84 DWVNVLNIAA
+84 DDWVNVLKLAS
-94 NKQVVSYGDQ
+94 NKHVVSFGEQ
-104 FAPLMFIE
+104 LAPLVFIE

-124 RFVAQYFNQSQL
+124 RFVAQYFNQTQL
-136 DVTSDSNLKPILD
+136 DITSSIDLKKILD
-149 QLFTDQSAT
+149 QLFTHNSAS
-158 IDWQKIAVAI
+158 IDWQKIAVAV

-182 TGKTTTVAKILAGLE
+182 TGKTTTVAKILAGIV
-197 LNSPSIRIVAAAPT
+197 LNNPATRIVAAAPT
-211 GKAASRLTESLSRA
+211 GKAASRLTESLGRA

-235 IKTEALTLHRLL
+235 IKTEAVTLHRLL
-247 GAKIDNRSFS
+247 GAKTDNRSFS
-257 YNKHNQL
+257 YNKNNQL
-264 HIDVLVVDEASMVD
+264 HIDVLVIDEASMVD
-278 LNMMARILEALPAS
+278 LNMMARIIEALPTS

-324 SQSRAEELSR
+324 SQSRADELSK
-334 LTGYRIPIADQPATT
+334 LTGYTIPITDQPVTT
-349 ITDSICLLKKSYR
+349 IADSICLLKKSYR

-376 KEGQYLNV
+376 KEGQYHNV
-384 KKLIVDDSLQDVN
+384 KKLLADNTLQDVS
-397 YYELSSNQT
+397 YYELSSNQI
-406 YQAVLNDCVEHY
+406 YQVLLEDCIEHY
-418 KDYLNAIKH
+418 KDYLNAIRH
-427 HQNNDIATILTK
+427 HANNDIATVLAK
-439 FAECRL
+439 FAQCRL

-464 QLLAKHKLIKLNQ
+464 LLLAKHKLIKLNQ
-477 RDQWYVGRP
+477 REQWYIGRP
-486 IMILRN
+486 VMILRN

-520 PFSDGTIKGF
+520 PFSDGVIKGF

-579 RAKKTVSIYTNE
+579 RAKKSVSIYADA

-608 VDQLKKLGKIEI
+608 VEQIANYSQKN

>member
-76 ELHSPAIN
+76 ELNSPTIN
-84 DWVNVLNIAA
+84 DWVNVLNLAA

-211 GKAASRLTESLSRA
+211 GKAASRLTESLS
-225 IEQLSFESLN
+225 LSL
-235 IKTEALTLHRLL
+235 I
-247 GAKIDNRSFS
+247 
-257 YNKHNQL
+257 
-264 HIDVLVVDEASMVD
+264 HISE
-278 LNMMARILEALPAS
+278 P
-292 ARLILLGDKDQLS
+292 
-305 SVEAGAVFGDLCH
+305 
-318 FISNGY
+318 
-324 SQSRAEELSR
+324 
-334 LTGYRIPIADQPATT
+334 T
-349 ITDSICLLKKSYR
+349 
-362 FNESSGIGLLANAV
+362 
-376 KEGQYLNV
+376 
-384 KKLIVDDSLQDVN
+384 
-397 YYELSSNQT
+397 
-406 YQAVLNDCVEHY
+406 
-418 KDYLNAIKH
+418 
-427 HQNNDIATILTK
+427 
-439 FAECRL
+439 
-445 LCAVREGKFGVE
+445 
-457 GLNKQIE
+457 
-464 QLLAKHKLIKLNQ
+464 
-477 RDQWYVGRP
+477 RP
-486 IMILRN
+486 
-492 STSLGLYNG
+492 Y
-501 DIGITL
+501 
-507 TAEHDSSKLRVYF
+507 
-520 PFSDGTIKGF
+520 
-530 SPYRLPEH
+530 
-538 ETAYAMT
+538 
-545 IHKSQGSEF
+545 
-554 DHVNII
+554 
-560 LPTEF
+560 
-565 SPLLNRSLLYTAIT
+565 
-579 RAKKTVSIYTNE
+579 
-591 KILER
+591 
-596 VVKSQIHRESGL
+596 
-608 VDQLKKLGKIEI
+608 

>member
-1 MLTTWLEQFKQ
+1 MLITWLEQFKQ

-25 FLVNKIDSENEI
+25 FLVNKIDCDDEI

-45 ILSLS
+45 VLSLS

-59 LDITRLEQQNIE
+59 FDLTRLQNIE

-76 ELHSPAIN
+76 ELNSPEID
-84 DWVNVLNIAA
+84 DWIKVLKLASNRH
-94 NKQVVSYGDQ
+94 VVSFGDQ
-104 FAPLMFIE
+104 LAPLMFIE

-124 RFVAQYFNQSQL
+124 GFVAQYFNQTQL
-136 DVTSDSNLKPILD
+136 DITTNIDLKQILN
-149 QLFTDQSAT
+149 QLFIYDSAS

-182 TGKTTTVAKILAGLE
+182 TGKTTTVAKILAGIV
-197 LNSPSIRIVAAAPT
+197 LNNPTTRIVSAAPT
-211 GKAASRLTESLSRA
+211 GKAASRLTESLGRA

-235 IKTEALTLHRLL
+235 IKTEAVTLHRLL
-247 GAKIDNRSFS
+247 GAKTDNRSFS

-264 HIDVLVVDEASMVD
+264 HIDVLVIDEASMVD
-278 LNMMARILEALPAS
+278 LNMMARIIEALPAS

-305 SVEAGAVFGDLCH
+305 SVEAGAVFGDLCD

-324 SQSRAEELSR
+324 SQLRAHELSR
-334 LTGYRIPIADQPATT
+334 LTGYTIPIADQPTMA

-384 KKLIVDDSLQDVN
+384 KKLLADNTLQDIS
-397 YYELSSNQT
+397 YYELLSNQT

-418 KDYLNAIKH
+418 KNYLNAI
-427 HQNNDIATILTK
+427 NRSNDIATVLTK
-439 FAECRL
+439 FTQCRL
-445 LCAVREGKFGVE
+445 LCALREGKFGVE

-464 QLLAKHKLIKLNQ
+464 LLLAKHKLIRLNH
-477 RDQWYVGRP
+477 RNQWYIGRP

-579 RAKKTVSIYTNE
+579 RAKKAVSIFADA

-608 VDQLKKLGKIEI
+608 VEQIKKYSK